1 MEEFYKRPR
10 EILWTKR
17 SDKCSQEVSCVI
29 VPCVKLLYNWHMG
42 RTKPL
47 SVSADYVVG
56 LTDGEGCFYV
66 NLRKS
71 PRYRI
76 GMMVQLHFHLK
87 MQASDKGV
95 LRQVK
100 MLLGCG
106 GVYYQ
111 HENRPNHA
119 QCYRFTVASHR
130 DILGKIVPF
139 FKKYP
144 LRTNTKRK
152 NFLLFCRVAAIVE
165 SKKHLTLRGLSQ
177 IARLKKLMN
186 QRMTSI

>member
-1 MEEFYKRPR
+1 
-10 EILWTKR
+10 
-17 SDKCSQEVSCVI
+17 
-29 VPCVKLLYNWHMG
+29 MG

-71 PRYRI
+71 SHYRA

-87 MQASDKGV
+87 MRASDKEV
-95 LRQVK
+95 LHQVK

-106 GVYYQ
+106 EVYYQ
-111 HENRPNHA
+111 HENRPNHT

-130 DILGKIVPF
+130 DILGKIIPF
-139 FKKYP
+139 FRKCP
-144 LRTNTKRK
+144 LRTNSKRK
-152 NFLLFCRVAAIVE
+152 SFLLFCRIARIVE
-165 SKKHLTLRGLSQ
+165 SKKHLTSQGLSQ
-177 IARLKKLMN
+177 IARFKKSMN
-186 QRMTSI
+186 QRTTLT